1 MQQQSMFNAAQC
13 VLVCFLLAC
22 SLLMTIVVNM
32 YIEHR
37 LYHRCFYH
45 GRSVEVRTSLV
56 CSFFFSWRE
65 FLLCFFFIVNEY
77 VCLNFDAL
85 ICKRIK

>member
-1 MQQQSMFNAAQC
+1 
-13 VLVCFLLAC
+13 
-22 SLLMTIVVNM
+22 MTILVNM

-56 CSFFFSWRE
+56 SFFFFSWRE
-65 FLLCFFFIVNEY
+65 FLLCFFIVNEY
-77 VCLNFDAL
+77 ACMNFDAL
-85 ICKRIK
+85 ISKHIKWIMTFCSFFIEK